1 MKRIEENQKDLH
13 DNKISIKSSYNK
25 LISCGGEEMTK
36 QTSNESRMLNILSKT
51 ILISK
56 NLKLKQFCPLNTKTN
71 NIQMK
76 I

>member
-1 MKRIEENQKDLH
+1 MKRIEKNQKDLH

-25 LISCGGEEMTK
+25 LISCGGEEMTN
-36 QTSNESRMLNILSKT
+36 QISNESRMLSILSKT

-56 NLKLKQFCPLNTKTN
+56 NLKLKQFYPLNTKTN